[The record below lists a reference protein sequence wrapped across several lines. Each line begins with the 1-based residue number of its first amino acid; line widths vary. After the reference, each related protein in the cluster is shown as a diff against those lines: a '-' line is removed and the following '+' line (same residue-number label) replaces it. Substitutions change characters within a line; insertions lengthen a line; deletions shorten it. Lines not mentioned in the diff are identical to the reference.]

1 MTPEEANK
9 ETIRR
14 IQVYMSRK
22 PRLDGLEVPPDTRLR
37 VLGRLGFSQVGSNY
51 EAIIRIPVEVYNSAQ
66 GEGDLEAYLI
76 SKIAPPKSSEQ
87 APQPRKKTS
96 E

>member
-1 MTPEEANK
+1 MTPEEANA

-14 IQVYMSRK
+14 IHAYKSHK

-37 VLGRLGFSQVGSNY
+37 VLGRLGFAQVGSNY

-87 APQPRKKTS
+87 VTQLF
-96 E
+96 